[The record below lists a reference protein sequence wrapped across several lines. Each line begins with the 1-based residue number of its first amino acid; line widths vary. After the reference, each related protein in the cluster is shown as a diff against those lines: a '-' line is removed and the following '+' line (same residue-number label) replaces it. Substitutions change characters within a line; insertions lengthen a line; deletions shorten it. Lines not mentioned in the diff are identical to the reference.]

1 MTRLLPTE
9 SMIAAMSIQILV
21 TNILRLMEEQGLNKV
36 ELAERADISFSF
48 LSDLTH
54 GKANPSLRIMASIA
68 DALNVPL
75 PYMLEATDLTPEE
88 VAELNDNRMPLPTLP
103 KGFERVSAVLPE
115 FQAFQ
120 VRQWADVAQRRLR
133 STRG

>member
-1 MTRLLPTE
+1 
-9 SMIAAMSIQILV
+9 MIAAMSIQIFV

-36 ELAERADISFSF
+36 ELAERADLSMSF

-68 DALNVPL
+68 DALGVSL
-75 PYMLEATDLTPEE
+75 PYMLEATDLTPAE
-88 VAELNDNRMPLPTLP
+88 VVELNGDRQAAPSLP

-120 VRQWADVAQRRLR
+120 VRQWAEVARRRLQ
-133 STRG
+133 STKA